1 MRKRGSSMKILESTD
16 RGNYFV
22 LDNDEKEPVLEIT
35 RDNLFKMMENVYSNK
50 DFYDMEDSSLII
62 SEMKN
67 PIEKEI
73 ANQIVNKIKEF
84 QGQVDNIKARL
95 DAQYPEV

>member
-22 LDNDEKEPVLEIT
+22 LDKDEKEPVLEIT